1 MLHHFRRIR
10 TKRRGYAYGL
20 VWLTLYYQSFSVKSM
35 PKYLKNLYIAY
46 RITAPTAKENNISMT
61 LLIFYFCNKYSMKQ
75 EGKLLLNM

>member
-1 MLHHFRRIR
+1 MVGLL

-20 VWLTLYYQSFSVKSM
+20 VLLTLCHQSFSVKSM

-75 EGKLLLNM
+75 EEKQQ

>member
-1 MLHHFRRIR
+1 MKRFRNIK
-10 TKRRGYAYGL
+10 TKRRRCAYGL
-20 VWLTLYYQSFSVKSM
+20 VWLTLYHQSFSVKSM